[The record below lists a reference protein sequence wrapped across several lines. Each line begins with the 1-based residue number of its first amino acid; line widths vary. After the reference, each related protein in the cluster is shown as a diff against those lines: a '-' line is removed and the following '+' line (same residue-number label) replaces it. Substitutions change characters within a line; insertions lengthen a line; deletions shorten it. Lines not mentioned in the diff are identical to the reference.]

1 MTGSRAGAGLLVGFV
16 TVVALLLPVIGAV
29 VGSGESS
36 PQALPVTLREGVVPA
51 AYQQA
56 LATAGRLCPQAPAPV
71 LAAQLEAESAWNPQ
85 ATSPAG
91 AQGMAQF
98 MPGTWAL
105 YGRDGDGDGRADP
118 YNPYDAIASQAA
130 YDCALARQLAPAI
143 TAGQLH
149 GDATQLMLAAYNAGP
164 DAVLRHGGIPP
175 FDETTTYVQR
185 IMTRA
190 TYYATPPV
198 LADPGQP
205 AAGSLGP
212 RIVAA
217 ASTQLGVPYAWG
229 GGSATGP
236 TRGFAQGAGTIG
248 FDCSGLV
255 LYAVAQASGG
265 QITMPR
271 LADDQTRVG
280 TPVTDLTQLQPGDLI
295 SFTRRGETA
304 AHHIGIYAGGNRMI
318 HAPET
323 GSVVETTSL
332 TTSYWKGQ
340 QWRAVRLG

>member
-1 MTGSRAGAGLLVGFV
+1 MTQAKVAAGLLTGFV
-16 TVVALLLPVIGAV
+16 ALAALLVPISGALP
-29 VGSGESS
+29 GSGGSSS
-36 PQALPVTLREGVVPA
+36 PAPPSTLRLGVVPA

-56 LATAGRLCPQAPAPV
+56 LAAAGRVCPQAPAPV
-71 LAAQLEAESAWNPQ
+71 LAAQLEAESGWNPQ
-85 ATSPAG
+85 AVSSAG

-98 MPGTWAL
+98 MPGTWVQ

-118 YNPYDAIASQAA
+118 YDPYDAIVSQAA
-130 YDCALARQLAPAI
+130 YDCALAQQLTPAI
-143 TAGQLH
+143 TAQQVQ
-149 GDATQLMLAAYNAGP
+149 GDVTQLMLAAYNAGL

-190 TYYATPPV
+190 TYYATAPV
-198 LADPGQP
+198 LMAGDQP
-205 AAGSLGP
+205 VTGSLGA

-217 ASTQLGVPYAWG
+217 AATQIGVPYVWG

-236 TRGFAQGAGTIG
+236 TSGVGQEPG

-265 QITMPR
+265 RIAMPR
-271 LADDQTRVG
+271 LADDQTRIG
-280 TPVTDLTQLQPGDLI
+280 TPITDLTQLQPGDLI
-295 SFTRRGETA
+295 SFTRRGETK
-304 AHHIGIYAGGNRMI
+304 AHHIGIYAGADRMI

-323 GSVVETTSL
+323 GRVVETTSL
-332 TTSYWKGQ
+332 TSSYWKGQ